1 MPINHQEI
9 IEDIEGHIGKH
20 GGAWEEW
27 CVGTAK
33 DCRGT
38 FFQRHREADLGDG
51 LTYREAYTTDAAQ
64 AVVAHL
70 VNDRGLKPAPT
81 SERRRHR
88 GRRPSALQEPGKI
101 VFVYRKTPTDRRR
114 ERTRSLPQARRVG
127 APTLNAD
134 SASERPFSN
143 RREIQNRL
151 GHLAV
156 PTFRKSDPYS
166 SRGFLR

>member
-1 MPINHQEI
+1 MPINHHEI
-9 IEDIEGHIGKH
+9 IEDVEGHIGKH

-70 VNDRGLKPAPT
+70 VNDRGLKA
-81 SERRRHR
+81 ERDAATEAE
-88 GRRPSALQEPGKI
+88 GSSALQEPGKI
-101 VFVYRKTPTDRRR
+101 VFVYRKTPTAAAGSEHAAFRR
-114 ERTRSLPQARRVG
+114 
-127 APTLNAD
+127 
-134 SASERPFSN
+134 
-143 RREIQNRL
+143 
-151 GHLAV
+151 LAA
-156 PTFRKSDPYS
+156 
-166 SRGFLR
+166 